1 MLATLPPPIPITEL
15 TELFGILDSI
25 ELLTLWYLEHRKDR
39 DHLNTVNYEIQIK
52 KNRVAVLLPCSSWWN
67 WITLRLI
74 FKSTTL
80 QNSINIILDYGMNN
94 LNNHIL
100 AKKNTKRQ
108 IVLSLYIAIVRTRS
122 F

>member
-52 KNRVAVLLPCSSWWN
+52 K
-67 WITLRLI
+67 
-74 FKSTTL
+74 K
-80 QNSINIILDYGMNN
+80 
-94 LNNHIL
+94 
-100 AKKNTKRQ
+100 
-108 IVLSLYIAIVRTRS
+108 
-122 F
+122 